1 MIFKRKSFHLFRATD
16 HISQADLEH
25 IKGHYKQF
33 TPLSADIKNS
43 KKIQK
48 SIQTSFSIGGSF
60 PQAKFNKRFF
70 CTLKSMQ
77 YIKRKIKIMKKE
89 IPYIP

>member
-1 MIFKRKSFHLFRATD
+1 MEKASYPIIFKRKSFHLFRATD

-43 KKIQK
+43 KKI
-48 SIQTSFSIGGSF
+48 
-60 PQAKFNKRFF
+60 
-70 CTLKSMQ
+70 
-77 YIKRKIKIMKKE
+77 
-89 IPYIP
+89 